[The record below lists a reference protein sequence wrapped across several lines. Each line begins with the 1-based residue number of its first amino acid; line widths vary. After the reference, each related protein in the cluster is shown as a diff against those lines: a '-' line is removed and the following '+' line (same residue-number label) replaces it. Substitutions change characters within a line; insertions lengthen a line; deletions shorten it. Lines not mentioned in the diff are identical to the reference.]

1 MHKKNKLSITSI
13 IKGRKSVRGFLNKK
27 IPTNKIKKIFGL
39 AQHAPSNCNIQ
50 PWVSFVSSGRSKN
63 ILSQKFLNAHK
74 KKIKPSKIFGDG
86 KVSNK
91 IFKTLIKLS
100 NKYYFI

>member
-50 PWVSFVSSGRSKN
+50 PWFSFVSSGRSKN
-63 ILSQKFLNAHK
+63 ILSQKRVMWYEEIL
-74 KKIKPSKIFGDG
+74 
-86 KVSNK
+86 
-91 IFKTLIKLS
+91 LS
-100 NKYYFI
+100 YY